1 MTRLSIDGL
10 TVTYAKRPVLN
21 ELSLTIP
28 SGAFAAVLGPS
39 GCGKTTLL
47 RAIAGFISPFSG
59 AIRFDDN
66 LVSISS
72 IVVPPER
79 RKVGY
84 VAQEGALFPHLSV
97 YENIA
102 FGLKTENK
110 SETVSEMLELIG
122 MQKFAKRMPAELS
135 GGQQTRVALARSLA
149 TKPSVMLLD
158 EPFSALDAALRD
170 ELRSEVV
177 GLLKAAKTTTLMV
190 THDREEALVSADLV
204 ALMRRG
210 QIVQVGSPAEVYR
223 NPISPEIAISTGDVL
238 VLDAA
243 QSSTGEFSFALN
255 QKPRSANSVL
265 GKVIIRPEEINISS
279 NTTAGVLATIAKI
292 DYYGHDAVIH
302 LSVAGSPDQLIDARV
317 PAPVNFEVG
326 QAVGLEHVG
335 PVRWFPN
342 PT

>member
-47 RAIAGFISPFSG
+47 RAIAGFISTFSG

-177 GLLKAAKTTTLMV
+177 ALLKAAKTTTLMV

-255 QKPRSANSVL
+255 QKLRSANSVL

-302 LSVAGSPDQLIDARV
+302 LSVAGSSDQLIDARV
-317 PAPVNFEVG
+317 PAPVDFEVG